1 MTTPEQH
8 QQHQQHRQP
17 TAAPETAPPPENAPP
32 LETVTPP
39 GPPPEQ
45 SGGEMRGGQMQGGA
59 PMQSPPQAAQAHHAD
74 TARTDDESLFGD
86 LLSGLR
92 SRWDEVQAGFV
103 DDPQQ
108 CVQQADRL
116 VTDVVDRVTARFEEA
131 RNRLEAQWARG
142 EQASTED
149 LRLALKRYRDFFQ
162 RLLSMD
168 DNGTHGTHSTP
179 ASQQQQPVRTDTHTA

>member
-8 QQHQQHRQP
+8 VQP
-17 TAAPETAPPPENAPP
+17 TPAPQAGAPPHSAPAQPGAAPEPTGGQMHSPPQSAPPP
-32 LETVTPP
+32 
-39 GPPPEQ
+39 
-45 SGGEMRGGQMQGGA
+45 GA
-59 PMQSPPQAAQAHHAD
+59 TD
-74 TARTDDESLFGD
+74 TARADSDESLFGD

-116 VTDVVDRVTARFEEA
+116 VSDVVDRVTARFEEA
-131 RNRLEAQWARG
+131 RTRLEAQWARG

-149 LRLALKRYRDFFQ
+149 LRLALKRYRTFFQ
-162 RLLSMD
+162 RLLAMD
-168 DNGTHGTHSTP
+168 DSDANGTHSAP
-179 ASQQQQPVRTDTHTA
+179 APPQQPARTQTPTA